1 MRWFIWYNDDDLLIT
16 KWFVLCTV
24 VYFTYTV
31 VYWSDRGGKEFT
43 LSVYRSTVSSALKP
57 NEDTRHAQCF
67 HAQCFHR
74 TRTGV
79 TGAALHDLYRG
90 SNVSV
95 IITNPLYEG
104 SSGDLSTHGSDDQ
117 AAGGACGYGP
127 VSVEHHKTCRAPPEG
142 EPSLTTAKPT
152 TAKPATAKPTSSS
165 FVKLFSFLWPQ
176 CWVRDRN
183 ICQVRNCCAA
193 GKKYFGKVS
202 VQGDPN

>member
-1 MRWFIWYNDDDLLIT
+1 MKLHESDNREGITVKTYKEHLLTYICTTQGIKRKVSMRL
-16 KWFVLCTV
+16 
-24 VYFTYTV
+24 
-31 VYWSDRGGKEFT
+31 E
-43 LSVYRSTVSSALKP
+43 LSVYMSNVSSALKT
-57 NEDTRHAQCF
+57 NADTKHVHCFHAQCFHAQCF

-95 IITNPLYEG
+95 MITNPQYEG
-104 SSGDLSTHGSDDQ
+104 SSGDLSTQGSDHP

-152 TAKPATAKPTSSS
+152 TAKPATAKPTPSS
-165 FVKLFSFLWPQ
+165 FVKLFSFLWPL
-176 CWVRDRN
+176 C
-183 ICQVRNCCAA
+183 
-193 GKKYFGKVS
+193 
-202 VQGDPN
+202 

>member
-1 MRWFIWYNDDDLLIT
+1 ME
-16 KWFVLCTV
+16 
-24 VYFTYTV
+24 
-31 VYWSDRGGKEFT
+31 KELA
-43 LSVYRSTVSSALKP
+43 LSVYRSNVSSALKP
-57 NEDTRHAQCF
+57 NEDPRHAQCF

-95 IITNPLYEG
+95 MITNPLYEG
-104 SSGDLSTHGSDDQ
+104 SSGDLSTHGSDHP
-117 AAGGACGYGP
+117 AAGRACGYGP
-127 VSVEHHKTCRAPPEG
+127 VSVEHHTTCRAPPEG
-142 EPSLTTAKPT
+142 KPSLTTAKPT

-202 VQGDPN
+202 VQGDPT